1 MLGSKGV
8 ASDLTVVSMG
18 QTSKDFD
25 VLIIP
30 DIDSDNQTLPNY
42 TGGSDNWRLSFNIMV
57 FGLGS
62 DHMCVNMSPL
72 IAPM

>member
-25 VLIIP
+25 VLIIF

-42 TGGSDNWRLSFNIMV
+42 TGGSDN
-57 FGLGS
+57 
-62 DHMCVNMSPL
+62 
-72 IAPM
+72 